1 MPRIFRH
8 MAQRMLILFLLL
20 GGMGLVCQEAQAAKE
35 ARAMWDANTKT
46 LTFYYGEQK
55 SGGTTHYS
63 GTQITA
69 TGSTFPA
76 WNNNSSIY
84 SNITT
89 VVFESSF
96 ASVRPTSCQSWFRG
110 MPKLTTI
117 TGLKNFNTT
126 NVTTM
131 AYMFCLSTALTSLD
145 LSSFNTANVT
155 TMAYMFSGCSGLTSL
170 NLSSFNTAKVT
181 NMTSMFYDCS
191 NLRTIC
197 VNESGWST
205 AAVLYG
211 SAMFYSCTKL
221 VGGNGTVF
229 NSSYTDQTRA
239 CIDKPGQAGYLTC
252 ATVSG
257 TCGASGSSIIWYI
270 DCDGVLNIKGTGA
283 MNNYPALNMPWK
295 SHRASITSVVI
306 SDGVTSIG
314 YNAFNGCS
322 NLTSVTIPPSVTSI
336 EQNAFY
342 GCYAMESLYIT
353 DLAAWCNVEFGVSV
367 EATPFMRNNYNSGS
381 TEYLGGGNLYLNG
394 TLVTTLTIPDGIT
407 EIKNL
412 TFFGCS
418 SITSIDFNQ
427 VTTIGSASFK
437 GCHGLTSVTL
447 PEGVTSLKNA
457 FPYCTQLQSI
467 SIPAS
472 LTSLTTQTLYHSDA
486 LTDIYVYWTDN
497 IPGWPEYFTAQSPQ
511 PSITLHVPCGT
522 EELYNTK
529 ANWKKYTIEGEGT
542 NTVTV
547 QAEDPT
553 MGDVSIMVN
562 P

>member
-1 MPRIFRH
+1 MRRIHSIILLFVL
-8 MAQRMLILFLLL
+8 LI
-20 GGMGLVCQEAQAAKE
+20 GGAGMNYVQAA
-35 ARAMWDANTKT
+35 T
-46 LTFYYGEQK
+46 Y
-55 SGGTTHYS
+55 
-63 GTQITA
+63 
-69 TGSTFPA
+69 
-76 WNNNSSIY
+76 
-84 SNITT
+84 
-89 VVFESSF
+89 
-96 ASVRPTSCQSWFRG
+96 
-110 MPKLTTI
+110 
-117 TGLKNFNTT
+117 
-126 NVTTM
+126 
-131 AYMFCLSTALTSLD
+131 
-145 LSSFNTANVT
+145 
-155 TMAYMFSGCSGLTSL
+155 
-170 NLSSFNTAKVT
+170 
-181 NMTSMFYDCS
+181 
-191 NLRTIC
+191 
-197 VNESGWST
+197 
-205 AAVLYG
+205 
-211 SAMFYSCTKL
+211 
-221 VGGNGTVF
+221 
-229 NSSYTDQTRA
+229 
-239 CIDKPGQAGYLTC
+239 
-252 ATVSG
+252 SG
-257 TCGASGSSIIWYI
+257 TCGANGNNVIWSLNTSTGVLTISGS
-270 DCDGVLNIKGTGA
+270 GA
-283 MNNYPALNMPWK
+283 MSNYPGVNMPWK

-412 TFFGCS
+412 PFLGCS

-447 PEGVTSLKNA
+447 PEGVTSLLNA

-497 IPGWPEYFTAQSPQ
+497 IPGWPGYFTAQSPQ

-529 ANWKKYTIEGEGT
+529 AKWKNYTIEGEGT

-547 QAEDPT
+547 QVEDPE
-553 MGDVSIMVN
+553 MGDVSIIVN
-562 P
+562 